1 MRKSYE
7 RLARRTAV
15 RAAVRRLVQ
24 AGGVMRFTTGLAL
37 VVTVMAGLLASC
49 ATAPATREDKA
60 ALVAEASSRWQQ
72 MRTAD
77 PALGALVQRGHGYA
91 LFPDVGKA
99 GLGVGGAYGRGVVY
113 ERGQHIGYSRP
124 DPGDGGRASG
134 GPELQ

>member
-1 MRKSYE
+1 MRKPYE
-7 RLARRTAV
+7 HLARRTAV
-15 RAAVRRLVQ
+15 RPAVGWLVQ

-37 VVTVMAGLLASC
+37 VVTVFAGLLSSC
-49 ATAPATREDKA
+49 ATAPTSRADKA
-60 ALVAEASSRWQQ
+60 ALVTEAASRWQQ

-113 ERGQHIGYSRP
+113 ERGQHIGYSDLSLP
-124 DPGDGGRASG
+124 DRF
-134 GPELQ
+134 LTRF